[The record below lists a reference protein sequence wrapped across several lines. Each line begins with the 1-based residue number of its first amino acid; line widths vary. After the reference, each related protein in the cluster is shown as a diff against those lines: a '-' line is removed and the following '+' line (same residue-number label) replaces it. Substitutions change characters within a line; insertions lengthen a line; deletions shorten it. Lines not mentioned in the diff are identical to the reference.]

1 MTRVVRVGLKF
12 DQRHPHG
19 VKTNTDFKK
28 ETKGS
33 DCCFVFHMH
42 SLARY
47 LPNMN
52 VFFFPVRLLTVVFSP
67 LTEVAFAASFF
78 AKGYAILSPLVI
90 VIEEDSNE
98 ESDVYCDWNG
108 CHANSG

>member
-1 MTRVVRVGLKF
+1 M
-12 DQRHPHG
+12 
-19 VKTNTDFKK
+19 
-28 ETKGS
+28 
-33 DCCFVFHMH
+33 DCCFVFHMP

-52 VFFFPVRLLTVVFSP
+52 VFIFPVRLLTVVFSP

-78 AKGYAILSPLVI
+78 AKVYAMLSPLVI